1 MIPMRIG
8 DVRTDSS
15 AKLAYHVACGMVHRL
30 DVRGSENVTR
40 LAGKSAVITGGG
52 TGIGQA
58 IALAFA
64 REGAQVVVAGRRK
77 EKLDETL
84 HLLQQAGCSA
94 LALECDVTKAADTQ
108 RVVKSAEGAF
118 GKVNVLVNNAG
129 ALSVST
135 VEDITEEDWDRVM
148 ATNVKGPFLMSR
160 AALPAMRR
168 AGGGSIINVG
178 SVLGIVAIRDRAA
191 YCASKGGVSM
201 LTKAMA
207 LDHAQD
213 NIRVNCVC
221 PSIVESDMTRNLFAE
236 TEAGQQARES
246 RLASIPLG
254 RFGKPA
260 DIAGLTVFLAS
271 EESSWMTGTVIP
283 VDGGVTAY

>member
-1 MIPMRIG
+1 
-8 DVRTDSS
+8 
-15 AKLAYHVACGMVHRL
+15 
-30 DVRGSENVTR
+30 VTR

-94 LALECDVTKAADTQ
+94 LALECDVTKAAETQ
-108 RVVKSAEGAF
+108 RVVKSAEDAF

-129 ALSVST
+129 ALSVSS
-135 VEDITEEDWDRVM
+135 VENITEEDWDRVM

-236 TEAGQQARES
+236 TEAGRQARES

>member
-1 MIPMRIG
+1 
-8 DVRTDSS
+8 
-15 AKLAYHVACGMVHRL
+15 
-30 DVRGSENVTR
+30 VTR
-40 LAGKSAVITGGG
+40 LAGKSAVVTGGG

-64 REGAQVVVAGRRK
+64 REGAQVAVAGRRK

-84 HLLQQAGCSA
+84 RLLQQAGCSA
-94 LALECDVTKAADTQ
+94 LALECDVTNAVDAQ
-108 RVVKSAEGAF
+108 RVVKSAEDAF

-135 VEDITEEDWDRVM
+135 VENITEEDWDRVM

-160 AALPAMRR
+160 AALSAMRR

-207 LDHAQD
+207 LDHAHD
-213 NIRVNCVC
+213 HIRVNCLC

-236 TEAGQQARES
+236 TEAGRQARES

-260 DIAGLTVFLAS
+260 DIAGLAVFLAS

>member
-1 MIPMRIG
+1 M
-8 DVRTDSS
+8 
-15 AKLAYHVACGMVHRL
+15 
-30 DVRGSENVTR
+30 TR

-77 EKLDETL
+77 EKLDATL
-84 HLLQQAGCSA
+84 RLLQQPGCSA
-94 LALECDVTKAADTQ
+94 LAFECDVTKAADTL
-108 RVVKSAEGAF
+108 RLVKSAEDAF

-135 VEDITEEDWDRVM
+135 VENISEEEWDHVM

-160 AALPAMRR
+160 VALPAMRR

-178 SVLGIVAIRDRAA
+178 SVLGLVAIRDRAA
-191 YCASKGGVSM
+191 YCASKGAVTM
-201 LTKAMA
+201 LTRAMA
-207 LDHAQD
+207 LDHAHD
-213 NIRVNCVC
+213 NIRVNCLC
-221 PSIVESDMTRNLFAE
+221 PSIVESDMTKDLFADS
-236 TEAGQQARES
+236 EAGRQARES

-260 DIAGLTVFLAS
+260 DVAGLAVFLAS

>member
-1 MIPMRIG
+1 
-8 DVRTDSS
+8 
-15 AKLAYHVACGMVHRL
+15 
-30 DVRGSENVTR
+30 
-40 LAGKSAVITGGG
+40 
-52 TGIGQA
+52 
-58 IALAFA
+58 
-64 REGAQVVVAGRRK
+64 
-77 EKLDETL
+77 
-84 HLLQQAGCSA
+84 
-94 LALECDVTKAADTQ
+94 
-108 RVVKSAEGAF
+108 
-118 GKVNVLVNNAG
+118 
-129 ALSVST
+129 
-135 VEDITEEDWDRVM
+135 
-148 ATNVKGPFLMSR
+148 MSR

-201 LTKAMA
+201 LTKGMA
-207 LDHAQD
+207 LDHAHD
-213 NIRVNCVC
+213 NIRVNCLC
-221 PSIVESDMTRNLFAE
+221 PSIVESDMTQNLFAD
-236 TEAGQQARES
+236 TEAGRYAREN

>member
-1 MIPMRIG
+1 
-8 DVRTDSS
+8 
-15 AKLAYHVACGMVHRL
+15 
-30 DVRGSENVTR
+30 VTR

-64 REGAQVVVAGRRK
+64 REGAQVAVAGRRK

-135 VEDITEEDWDRVM
+135 VENITEEDWDRVM

-236 TEAGQQARES
+236 TEAGRQARES

>member
-1 MIPMRIG
+1 M
-8 DVRTDSS
+8 
-15 AKLAYHVACGMVHRL
+15 
-30 DVRGSENVTR
+30 TR

-64 REGAQVVVAGRRK
+64 REGAQVAVAGRRK
-77 EKLDETL
+77 EKLEETL
-84 HLLQQAGCSA
+84 RLLRQADCSA
-94 LALECDVTKAADTQ
+94 LALECDVTKAADAEQ
-108 RVVKSAEGAF
+108 AVKSVEAAF

-129 ALSVST
+129 ALNVST
-135 VEDITEEDWDRVM
+135 VETIAEDDWDRVM

-191 YCASKGGVSM
+191 YCASKGGVTM

-207 LDHAQD
+207 LDHAHD
-213 NIRVNCVC
+213 NIRVNCLC

-236 TEAGQQARES
+236 TEAGRQSRES

-260 DIAGLTVFLAS
+260 DIAGLAVFLAS

>member
-1 MIPMRIG
+1 
-8 DVRTDSS
+8 
-15 AKLAYHVACGMVHRL
+15 
-30 DVRGSENVTR
+30 VTR

-64 REGAQVVVAGRRK
+64 REGAQVAVAGRRK
-77 EKLDETL
+77 ERLDETL
-84 HLLQQAGCSA
+84 RLLQQSGCSA
-94 LALECDVTKAADTQ
+94 LALECDVTKAADTL
-108 RVVKSAEGAF
+108 RLVKSAEDAF

-135 VEDITEEDWDRVM
+135 VENISEEEWDHVM

-160 AALPAMRR
+160 VALPAMRR

-178 SVLGIVAIRDRAA
+178 SVLGLVAIRDRAA
-191 YCASKGGVSM
+191 YCASKGAVTM
-201 LTKAMA
+201 LTRAMA
-207 LDHAQD
+207 LDHAHD
-213 NIRVNCVC
+213 NIRVNCLC
-221 PSIVESDMTRNLFAE
+221 PSIVESDMTKDLFADS
-236 TEAGQQARES
+236 EAGRQARES

-260 DIAGLTVFLAS
+260 DVAGLAVFLAS

>member
-1 MIPMRIG
+1 M
-8 DVRTDSS
+8 
-15 AKLAYHVACGMVHRL
+15 
-30 DVRGSENVTR
+30 TR

-135 VEDITEEDWDRVM
+135 VENITEEDWDRVM

-178 SVLGIVAIRDRAA
+178 SVLGIVGIRDRAA

-236 TEAGQQARES
+236 TEIGQQARES

>member
-1 MIPMRIG
+1 
-8 DVRTDSS
+8 
-15 AKLAYHVACGMVHRL
+15 
-30 DVRGSENVTR
+30 VTR
-40 LAGKSAVITGGG
+40 LAGKCAVITGGG

-64 REGAQVVVAGRRK
+64 REGAQVAVAGRRK
-77 EKLDETL
+77 EKLDATVG
-84 HLLQQAGCSA
+84 LLQQAGCAA
-94 LALECDVTKAADTQ
+94 LALECDVTKAADTL
-108 RVVKSAEGAF
+108 RLVKSAEDAF

-135 VEDITEEDWDRVM
+135 IENISGEDWDRVM
-148 ATNVKGPFLMSR
+148 ATNIKGPFLLSR

-191 YCASKGGVSM
+191 YCASKGGVTM
-201 LTKAMA
+201 LTRAMA
-207 LDHAQD
+207 LDHAHD

-221 PSIVESDMTRNLFAE
+221 PSIVESDMTQNLFAE
-236 TEAGQQARES
+236 TEAGRQAREG

-260 DIAGLTVFLAS
+260 DIAGLAVFLAS
-271 EESSWMTGTVIP
+271 DESSWMTGTVIP

>member
-1 MIPMRIG
+1 
-8 DVRTDSS
+8 
-15 AKLAYHVACGMVHRL
+15 
-30 DVRGSENVTR
+30 VTR
-40 LAGKSAVITGGG
+40 LAGKSALITGGG

-64 REGAQVVVAGRRK
+64 REGAHVAVAGRRK

-108 RVVKSAEGAF
+108 QLVKSAEDAF
-118 GKVNVLVNNAG
+118 GTVNVLVNNAG

-135 VEDITEEDWDRVM
+135 VENISEEDWDQVM

-178 SVLGIVAIRDRAA
+178 SVLGSSPSATAPPI
-191 YCASKGGVSM
+191 
-201 LTKAMA
+201 A
-207 LDHAQD
+207 L
-213 NIRVNCVC
+213 
-221 PSIVESDMTRNLFAE
+221 PK
-236 TEAGQQARES
+236 EA
-246 RLASIPLG
+246 
-254 RFGKPA
+254 
-260 DIAGLTVFLAS
+260 
-271 EESSWMTGTVIP
+271 
-283 VDGGVTAY
+283 

>member
-1 MIPMRIG
+1 M
-8 DVRTDSS
+8 
-15 AKLAYHVACGMVHRL
+15 
-30 DVRGSENVTR
+30 TR

-64 REGAQVVVAGRRK
+64 REGAQVAIAGRRK
-77 EKLDETL
+77 NKLEETL
-84 HLLQQAGCSA
+84 RLMQEAGCSA
-94 LALECDVTKAADTQ
+94 LALECDVTKAADTE
-108 RVVKSAEGAF
+108 RVVKSAEATF
-118 GKVNVLVNNAG
+118 GKVDVLVNNAG

-135 VEDITEEDWDRVM
+135 VESIAEDDWDRVM
-148 ATNVKGPFLMSR
+148 ATNVKGPYLMSR

-191 YCASKGGVSM
+191 YCASKGAVSM
-201 LTKAMA
+201 LTRAMA
-207 LDHAQD
+207 LDHARD

-221 PSIVESDMTRNLFAE
+221 PSIVESDMTQNLFAE
-236 TEAGQQARES
+236 TEAGRNARDN
-246 RLASIPLG
+246 RLATIPLG
-254 RFGKPA
+254 RFGKPT

>member
-1 MIPMRIG
+1 M
-8 DVRTDSS
+8 
-15 AKLAYHVACGMVHRL
+15 
-30 DVRGSENVTR
+30 TR

-58 IALAFA
+58 IALEFA
-64 REGAQVVVAGRRK
+64 REGAQVAVAGRRK
-77 EKLDETL
+77 EKLNETL
-84 HLLQQAGCSA
+84 RLLQQTGCSA
-94 LALECDVTKAADTQ
+94 LALECDVTKAADTE
-108 RVVKSAEGAF
+108 RLIKSAEDAF

-135 VEDITEEDWDRVM
+135 VETISEDDWDRVM

-191 YCASKGGVSM
+191 YCASKGGVTM
-201 LTKAMA
+201 LTRAMA
-207 LDHAQD
+207 LDHAHD
-213 NIRVNCVC
+213 RIRVNCLC
-221 PSIVESDMTRNLFAE
+221 PSIVESDMTQNLFAE
-236 TEAGQQARES
+236 TEAGRQARES

-254 RFGKPA
+254 RFGQPA
-260 DIAGLTVFLAS
+260 DIAGLAVFLAS
-271 EESSWMTGTVIP
+271 EEASWMTGTVIP

>member
-1 MIPMRIG
+1 
-8 DVRTDSS
+8 
-15 AKLAYHVACGMVHRL
+15 
-30 DVRGSENVTR
+30 VTR
-40 LAGKSAVITGGG
+40 LAGKCAVITGGG

-77 EKLDETL
+77 GKLEGTVL
-84 HLLQQAGCSA
+84 LLQQAGCST
-94 LALECDVTKAADTQ
+94 LALECDVTKAADTE
-108 RVVKSAEGAF
+108 RVVKSAEDAF

-135 VEDITEEDWDRVM
+135 VENIAEEDWDRVM
-148 ATNVKGPFLMSR
+148 STNVKGPFLMSR

-168 AGGGSIINVG
+168 AGGGSIINIG
-178 SVLGIVAIRDRAA
+178 SVLGLVAIRDRAA
-191 YCASKGGVSM
+191 YCASKGGVTM
-201 LTKAMA
+201 LTRAMA
-207 LDHAQD
+207 LDHAND
-213 NIRVNCVC
+213 NIRVNCLC

-236 TEAGQQARES
+236 TEAGRQARES

-260 DIAGLTVFLAS
+260 DIAGLAVFLAS

>member
-1 MIPMRIG
+1 
-8 DVRTDSS
+8 
-15 AKLAYHVACGMVHRL
+15 MVHRL
-30 DVRGSENVTR
+30 DVGGRENVTR
-40 LAGKSAVITGGG
+40 LAGKCAVITGGG

-64 REGAQVVVAGRRK
+64 REGAQVAVAGRRK
-77 EKLDETL
+77 DKLEETL

-94 LALECDVTKAADTQ
+94 LALECDVTKAADSE
-108 RVVKSAEGAF
+108 RVLKSAEDAF

-135 VEDITEEDWDRVM
+135 VENIAEEDWDRVM
-148 ATNVKGPFLMSR
+148 STNVKGPFLMSR

-168 AGGGSIINVG
+168 AGGGSIINIG

-191 YCASKGGVSM
+191 YCASKGGVTM
-201 LTKAMA
+201 LTRAMA
-207 LDHAQD
+207 LDHAHD
-213 NIRVNCVC
+213 NIRVNCLC

-236 TEAGQQARES
+236 TEVGRQARES

-260 DIAGLTVFLAS
+260 DIAGLAVFLAS

-283 VDGGVTAY
+283 VDGGATAY

>member
-1 MIPMRIG
+1 
-8 DVRTDSS
+8 
-15 AKLAYHVACGMVHRL
+15 
-30 DVRGSENVTR
+30 VTR
-40 LAGKSAVITGGG
+40 LTGKSAVITGGG

-64 REGAQVVVAGRRK
+64 REGAQVAVAGRRK

-108 RVVKSAEGAF
+108 RVVKSAEDAF

-135 VEDITEEDWDRVM
+135 VENITEEDWDRVM

-236 TEAGQQARES
+236 TEAGRQARES

>member
-1 MIPMRIG
+1 M
-8 DVRTDSS
+8 
-15 AKLAYHVACGMVHRL
+15 
-30 DVRGSENVTR
+30 TR

-84 HLLQQAGCSA
+84 HLLQRAGCSA
-94 LALECDVTKAADTQ
+94 LALDCDVTKAADTQ
-108 RVVKSAEGAF
+108 RVVKSAEDAF

-135 VEDITEEDWDRVM
+135 VENITEEDWDRVM

-236 TEAGQQARES
+236 TEAGRQARES

>member
-1 MIPMRIG
+1 
-8 DVRTDSS
+8 
-15 AKLAYHVACGMVHRL
+15 MVHRL
-30 DVRGSENVTR
+30 DVGGRENVTR
-40 LAGKSAVITGGG
+40 LAGKCVLITGGG

-58 IALAFA
+58 TALAFA
-64 REGAQVVVAGRRK
+64 REGAQVAVAGRRK
-77 EKLDETL
+77 NKLDETL
-84 HLLQQAGCSA
+84 RLLQQAGCSA
-94 LALECDVTKAADTQ
+94 LALECDVTIAANTE
-108 RVVKSAEGAF
+108 RAVKTAEDAF

-135 VEDITEEDWDRVM
+135 VETIVEGDWDRVM

-191 YCASKGGVSM
+191 YCASKGAVSM
-201 LTKAMA
+201 LTRAMA
-207 LDHAQD
+207 LDHAHE

-221 PSIVESDMTRNLFAE
+221 PSIVESDMTQNLFSE
-236 TEAGQQARES
+236 TEAGRQARES

-260 DIAGLTVFLAS
+260 DIAGLAVFLAS
-271 EESSWMTGTVIP
+271 EESSWMTGAVIP

>member
-1 MIPMRIG
+1 
-8 DVRTDSS
+8 
-15 AKLAYHVACGMVHRL
+15 
-30 DVRGSENVTR
+30 
-40 LAGKSAVITGGG
+40 VITGGG

-58 IALAFA
+58 IALDFA

-94 LALECDVTKAADTQ
+94 LALDCDVTKAADTQ
-108 RVVKSAEGAF
+108 RVVKSAEDAF

-135 VEDITEEDWDRVM
+135 VENITEEDWDRVM

-236 TEAGQQARES
+236 TEVGQQARES

>member
-1 MIPMRIG
+1 
-8 DVRTDSS
+8 
-15 AKLAYHVACGMVHRL
+15 
-30 DVRGSENVTR
+30 VTR

-58 IALAFA
+58 IALSFA
-64 REGAQVVVAGRRK
+64 REGAQVAVAGRRK
-77 EKLDETL
+77 EKLHETL
-84 HLLQQAGCSA
+84 SLLQQAGCSA
-94 LALECDVTKAADTQ
+94 LALECDVTKAADTE
-108 RVVKSAEGAF
+108 RVMKAAEDAF
-118 GKVNVLVNNAG
+118 GKMNVLVNNAG

-135 VEDITEEDWDRVM
+135 VESIAEDDWDRVM

-207 LDHAQD
+207 LDHAHD
-213 NIRVNCVC
+213 HIRVNCLC

-236 TEAGQQARES
+236 TEAGRQARES
-246 RLASIPLG
+246 RLDSIPLG

-260 DIAGLTVFLAS
+260 DIAGLAVFLAS
-271 EESSWMTGTVIP
+271 DESSWMTGTVIP

>member
-1 MIPMRIG
+1 M
-8 DVRTDSS
+8 
-15 AKLAYHVACGMVHRL
+15 
-30 DVRGSENVTR
+30 TR
-40 LAGKSAVITGGG
+40 LAGKSALISGGG

-64 REGAQVVVAGRRK
+64 REGAQVAVAGRRK

-94 LALECDVTKAADTQ
+94 LALECDVTKAADTK
-108 RVVKSAEGAF
+108 RVVKSAEDAF

-135 VEDITEEDWDRVM
+135 VENITEEDWDRVM

-207 LDHAQD
+207 LDHAHD

-236 TEAGQQARES
+236 TEVGQQARES

-260 DIAGLTVFLAS
+260 DIAGLAVFLAS